1 MISEKIN
8 KESSFL
14 SGLEPW
20 NLDGGGVCFLNCLAP
35 FVGMTVPE
43 LYILSHTH
51 MRVLV
56 RDSELLYGY
65 LCDFEL
71 FGLFQRYCDMVGYGI

>member
-1 MISEKIN
+1 MISEKIK

-20 NLDGGGVCFLNCLAP
+20 NLDGGGVCFLYFLAL
-35 FVGMTVPE
+35 FVGMTAP
-43 LYILSHTH
+43 